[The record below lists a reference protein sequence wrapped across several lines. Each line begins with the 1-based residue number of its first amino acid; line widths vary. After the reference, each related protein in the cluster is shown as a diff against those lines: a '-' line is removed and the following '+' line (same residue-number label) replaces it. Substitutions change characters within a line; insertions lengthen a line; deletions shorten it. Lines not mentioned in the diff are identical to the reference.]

1 MCRGREIGMQQTI
14 RIDIRIDEDETNTL
28 VYAELNLRGDHFEAT
43 GRAKRNPHD
52 RPIPVVGEELATAR
66 ALGNLAL
73 QVMEAAQDKIE
84 RFLEQ

>member
-1 MCRGREIGMQQTI
+1 MQQTI
-14 RIDIRIDEDETNTL
+14 RVDIRIDEDQTNTL

-66 ALGNLAL
+66 ALGDLAL